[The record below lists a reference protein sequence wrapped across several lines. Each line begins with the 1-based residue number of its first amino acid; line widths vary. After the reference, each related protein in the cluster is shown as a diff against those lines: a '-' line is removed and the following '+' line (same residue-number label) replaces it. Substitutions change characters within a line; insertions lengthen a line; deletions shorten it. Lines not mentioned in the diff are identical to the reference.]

1 MSSSTLL
8 TQVCGRREVVQVDQH
23 QSASPGVNC
32 CAARKPL
39 SSAAVAAVAAGE
51 VLSAQVIGTCALYAA
66 QSMLVFGFA
75 AAAVEL
81 AFANGLVK
89 RMRGSSTK

>member
-1 MSSSTLL
+1 
-8 TQVCGRREVVQVDQH
+8 
-23 QSASPGVNC
+23 
-32 CAARKPL
+32 
-39 SSAAVAAVAAGE
+39 

-81 AFANGLVK
+81 AFANGIVK
-89 RMRGSSTK
+89 RMRGSSTN

>member
-1 MSSSTLL
+1 M
-8 TQVCGRREVVQVDQH
+8 
-23 QSASPGVNC
+23 NC
-32 CAARKPL
+32 CAACKPL
-39 SSAAVAAVAAGE
+39 SSAAAAAVGAVAAGE